1 MINVG
6 KKLAHTVFYDWLG
19 NVQETVYVDQDGN
32 GIFYCNGGSVSIWVK
47 KKTYITK
54 KLEK

>member
-32 GIFYCNGGSVSIWVK
+32 GIFYCNGGSVSVWVK
-47 KKTYITK
+47 KENIYN
-54 KLEK
+54 